1 MRKLVN
7 TKFLKEKSRKY
18 TSRTFPAY
26 SNIYNKKIDY
36 DKKNPYKKIV
46 HPHGLFF
53 LWEDQP
59 FSLYFPGFSIRAS
72 HLVLQNY
79 DKIHI

>member
-1 MRKLVN
+1 MRNFQVPRREIAANIMRKLVN

-46 HPHGLFF
+46 HALTG
-53 LWEDQP
+53 
-59 FSLYFPGFSIRAS
+59 YF
-72 HLVLQNY
+72 
-79 DKIHI
+79 